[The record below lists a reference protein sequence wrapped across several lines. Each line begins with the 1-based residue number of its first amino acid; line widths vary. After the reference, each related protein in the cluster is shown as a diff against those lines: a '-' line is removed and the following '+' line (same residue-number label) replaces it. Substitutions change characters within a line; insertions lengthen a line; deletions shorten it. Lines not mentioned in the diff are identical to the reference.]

1 MLSSLRNLFSR
12 ETQAQD
18 KDELD
23 PALAAAALMF
33 EVVWA
38 DHEISAIE
46 IEKAKLL
53 LKQIFAIEEDEVI
66 GILEDAKVRLKESV
80 GVHAYTTFLNESL
93 SEEEKFSVVTALW
106 QIALAEDG
114 IDVMEEH
121 AIRKTADLLYL
132 PHSLFIA
139 AKRKAKDIAS

>member
-1 MLSSLRNLFSR
+1 MLSSLRKLFSR
-12 ETQAQD
+12 EEEVAD
-18 KDELD
+18 DAVLD

-38 DHEISAIE
+38 DHEISQSE
-46 IEKAKLL
+46 LVTAKTL
-53 LKQIFAIEEDEVI
+53 LKQIFSVEDDAVMSIVADAEE
-66 GILEDAKVRLKESV
+66 RLRESV
-80 GVHAYTTFLNESL
+80 GVHGYTSFLNESM

-121 AIRKTADLLYL
+121 SIRKTSDLLYL
-132 PHSLFIA
+132 SHSRFIE
-139 AKRKAKDIAS
+139 AKLKAKAL